1 MEPSVMEI
9 TTIGLD
15 IAKNFFQVHAVD
27 AAGAVVVRKM
37 LRRAQVLSF
46 FSELAPCLVG
56 MEACGSSHYWGR
68 EIGKIGHT
76 VRLMPANY
84 VKPYVKRGKT
94 DANDA
99 EAICEAV
106 TRPTMRFVAV
116 KSPEQQAILSLHR
129 ARELL
134 VKQRTQLV
142 NMMRGL
148 LGEFGITIPV
158 GLQGA
163 LRMARDLIATKTLDV
178 PKEAMDGVEL
188 LSRQVIDLHLKILE
202 MERGIRRWHR
212 GSEASQRLATIPGV
226 GPIGATALVASIT
239 DPHQFRSGRELAA
252 WIGLTPRQNSSGGK
266 ERLGRISK
274 MGDRYLRK
282 LLFLGATAILK
293 YSKLRKENVVPRALD
308 LLARKPA
315 RVAAIALANRTARVV
330 WAMLARGES
339 YRSNHVPAL
348 AA

>member
-1 MEPSVMEI
+1 MEL
-9 TTIGLD
+9 TIGLD

-27 AAGAVVVRKM
+27 ASGAVIVRRT
-37 LRRAQVLSF
+37 LRRAQVLAF

-68 EIGKIGHT
+68 EIGKLGHT

-116 KSPEQQAILSLHR
+116 KSPEQQALLSLHR

-163 LRMARDLIATKTLDV
+163 LRLAREIVSTKKLDV

-188 LSRQVIDLHLKILE
+188 LSRQAIELHLKILE
-202 MERGIRRWHR
+202 TERGIRRWHR
-212 GSEASQRLATIPGV
+212 SSEVSQRLATIPGV

-266 ERLGRISK
+266 ERLGNISK

>member
-1 MEPSVMEI
+1 MDI

-15 IAKNFFQVHAVD
+15 LAKNFFQVHAVD
-27 AAGAVVVRKM
+27 AAGAVVTKKM
-37 LRRAQVLSF
+37 LRRNQVLAF
-46 FSELAPCLVG
+46 FSDVGPCLVG
-56 MEACGSSHYWGR
+56 MEACAGAHYWAR
-68 EIGKIGHT
+68 EIAKFGHT
-76 VRLMPANY
+76 VRLMPPNY
-84 VKPYVKRGKT
+84 VKPYVKRGKN

-129 ARELL
+129 SREIL

-142 NMMRGL
+142 NVMRGL
-148 LGEFGITIPV
+148 LAEFGISVPV
-158 GLQGA
+158 GLQNA
-163 LRMARDLIATKTLDV
+163 MRLARTTIADGKLDV
-178 PKEAMDGVEL
+178 PKEASDCAQL
-188 LSRQVIDLHLKILE
+188 LSRQVIDLHIKILQ

-266 ERLGRISK
+266 ERLGGISK

-282 LLFLGATAILK
+282 LLFLGATSLLK
-293 YSKLRKENVVPRALD
+293 GSKLRKENVVPRALD

-315 RVAAIALANRTARVV
+315 RVAAIALANRTARVA
-330 WAMLARGES
+330 WAMLVRGGV
-339 YRSNHVPAL
+339 YRANHVPA
-348 AA
+348 AV

>member
-1 MEPSVMEI
+1 MKL
-9 TTIGLD
+9 TIGLD
-15 IAKNFFQVHAVD
+15 IAKNFFQVHVID
-27 AAGAVVVRKM
+27 GAGALITRKT
-37 LRRAQVLSF
+37 LRRSQLLSF
-46 FSELAPCLVG
+46 FLDLGPCLVG
-56 MEACGSSHYWGR
+56 MEACAAAHHWAR
-68 EIGKIGHT
+68 EIAKLGHE

-84 VKPYVKRGKT
+84 VKPYVKRGKN

-129 ARELL
+129 SREIL

-142 NMMRGL
+142 NLMRGL
-148 LGEFGITIPV
+148 LGEFGISIPV
-158 GLQGA
+158 GLQNA
-163 LRMARDLIATKTLDV
+163 MRLARTTIVEGKLDL
-178 PKEAMDGVEL
+178 PKEAIECAQL
-188 LSRQVIDLHLKILE
+188 LSRQMIDLHIKILQ

-212 GSEASQRLATIPGV
+212 GNEASQRLATIPGV
-226 GPIGATALVASIT
+226 GPIGASALVASIT

-266 ERLGRISK
+266 ERLGSISK

-282 LLFLGATAILK
+282 LLFLGATSLLK

-330 WAMLARGES
+330 WAMLARGET
-339 YRSNHVPAL
+339 YRANYIPA